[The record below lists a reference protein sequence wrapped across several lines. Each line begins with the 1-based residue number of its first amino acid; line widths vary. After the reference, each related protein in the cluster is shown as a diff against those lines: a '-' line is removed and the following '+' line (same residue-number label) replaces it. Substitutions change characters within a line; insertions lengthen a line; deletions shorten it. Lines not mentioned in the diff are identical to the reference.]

1 MLLLQSC
8 RRFFAKVCLGQEVRK
23 PYCRSVTVNLL
34 LVDVRKKLRYAR
46 LERGSVKWRLLERV
60 IYIPRRLQ

>member
-1 MLLLQSC
+1 M
-8 RRFFAKVCLGQEVRK
+8 RK